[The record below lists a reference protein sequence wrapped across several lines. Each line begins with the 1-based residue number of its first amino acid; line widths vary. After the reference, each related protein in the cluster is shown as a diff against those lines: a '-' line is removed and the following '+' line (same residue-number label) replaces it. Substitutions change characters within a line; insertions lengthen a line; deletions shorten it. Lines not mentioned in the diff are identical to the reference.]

1 MLTGR
6 QRGQGLAPSALNKAV
21 PPELDSLVGKMLASN
36 AGHRYQSAATVA
48 AELRNMAAILE
59 ARATAEEAA
68 FERPRR
74 SRAGLSGSVVV
85 LGVLAV
91 ILAIAVWLWRSLAGR

>member
-1 MLTGR
+1 M
-6 QRGQGLAPSALNKAV
+6 

-68 FERPRR
+68 SERPRR